1 MGEDSGEAPLAR
13 VEQMCYNGSGSVP
26 PRARA
31 PDGLSQTGALEHLA
45 LEAQRRFRPE
55 LTMETV

>member
-1 MGEDSGEAPLAR
+1 MSEDLGETPLAQ

-31 PDGLSQTGALEHLA
+31 PDGLSQTGAQEHLS
-45 LEAQRRFRPE
+45 LEAQRWFRPE